1 MNVILYSQRAV
12 RTHIARHHRALRL
25 AVAAALAVPMVV
37 TVGLLSANAAT
48 PAFAMDVDPE
58 GSMVVVT
65 VYSARPG
72 LVSGILDE
80 LIGALPADEVDDKGR
95 PLPGSEPVL
104 VTLEK
109 NDDRDYEGATQVGG
123 GEWAWFVYEGAI
135 QVGGGEWAFFPWP
148 LSPDFDPDRNPGA
161 PSTEFVRVGGP
172 PPIVCWQSERPGP
185 L

>member
-1 MNVILYSQRAV
+1 
-12 RTHIARHHRALRL
+12 
-25 AVAAALAVPMVV
+25 
-37 TVGLLSANAAT
+37 
-48 PAFAMDVDPE
+48 MDVDPE

-72 LVSGILDE
+72 LQSGVLDE

-109 NDDRDYEGATQVGG
+109 NDDRDYEGRTLVDGRWVFSVDDGATQVGG
-123 GEWAWFVYEGAI
+123 GEWAFFVYEGAI
-135 QVGGGEWAFFPWP
+135 QVDAGEWAFFPWP
-148 LSPDFDPDRNPGA
+148 LTANFDPDRNPGL

-172 PPIVCWQSERPGP
+172 PPIVLLAIGAAGAIVIASGSLMMWRPQSLRAEHRRAR
-185 L
+185 